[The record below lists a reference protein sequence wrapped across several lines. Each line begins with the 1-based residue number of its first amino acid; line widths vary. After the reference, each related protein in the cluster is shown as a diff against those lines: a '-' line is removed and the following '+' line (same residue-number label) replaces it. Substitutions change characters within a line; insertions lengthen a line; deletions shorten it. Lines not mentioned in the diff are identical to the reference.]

1 MDISYVCLIMYNGIE
16 DFTVYKLP
24 LGNDALSAIRN
35 SLEEPSTWG
44 MKKYSDVS
52 VSLES
57 PKKYSVVDSDTMYHT
72 EMLKDLMKKIE
83 DRDLGLLQT
92 WNEAFSEDTVNTKK
106 IIAYYNNA
114 EENEVHSSSAYIY
127 ALNNKVLVKNKIMLF
142 KKRKFNATDAEELY
156 IEPVEGRID
165 LPVDKKNCI
174 VSFHKKIQETGET
187 RETTKVNVYNALGF
201 DELFETFDTQKKYVE
216 NTLNKFSDT
225 QSPTRLTTDK
235 VKVQISENDEEVRRL
250 IYSNKKLTKTFAS
263 FTGSTRNTI
272 QKIKSSKVKD
282 VLEKLNS
289 YVQENADSKFEIIN
303 IPKLIEDDEEM
314 VLQVDVNSAPIFA
327 ALLENKIIQR
337 LLNDEIQIP
346 YYNND

>member
-1 MDISYVCLIMYNGIE
+1 M
-16 DFTVYKLP
+16 
-24 LGNDALSAIRN
+24 
-35 SLEEPSTWG
+35 
-44 MKKYSDVS
+44 
-52 VSLES
+52 
-57 PKKYSVVDSDTMYHT
+57 
-72 EMLKDLMKKIE
+72 
-83 DRDLGLLQT
+83 
-92 WNEAFSEDTVNTKK
+92 
-106 IIAYYNNA
+106 
-114 EENEVHSSSAYIY
+114 
-127 ALNNKVLVKNKIMLF
+127 
-142 KKRKFNATDAEELY
+142 
-156 IEPVEGRID
+156 
-165 LPVDKKNCI
+165 
-174 VSFHKKIQETGET
+174 
-187 RETTKVNVYNALGF
+187 GF

>member
-165 LPVDKKNCI
+165 LPVDKKKLYC
-174 VSFHKKIQETGET
+174 
-187 RETTKVNVYNALGF
+187 
-201 DELFETFDTQKKYVE
+201 
-216 NTLNKFSDT
+216 KFS
-225 QSPTRLTTDK
+225 
-235 VKVQISENDEEVRRL
+235 
-250 IYSNKKLTKTFAS
+250 
-263 FTGSTRNTI
+263 
-272 QKIKSSKVKD
+272 
-282 VLEKLNS
+282 
-289 YVQENADSKFEIIN
+289 
-303 IPKLIEDDEEM
+303 
-314 VLQVDVNSAPIFA
+314 
-327 ALLENKIIQR
+327 
-337 LLNDEIQIP
+337 
-346 YYNND
+346 